1 MTSSVDTLK
10 SFYVIDESSNLSDN
24 LSVVVDCTCKVSH
37 QSGVPSSRSQF
48 STEVDILEKK
58 YLRWDHADLSTYY
71 FMTGQQLQSVLNYV
85 ANLEEI
91 YLGKNVDCLELTE
104 ILQNVNRIYEGITA
118 AH

>member
-1 MTSSVDTLK
+1 VEGRYSDFEKAFDKVPHNILLQKLRSYELNENLINRIK
-10 SFYVIDESSNLSDN
+10 SFYATESKESY
-24 LSVVVDCTCKVSH
+24 
-37 QSGVPSSRSQF
+37 RF
-48 STEVDILEKK
+48 EK

-85 ANLEEI
+85 TNLEEI